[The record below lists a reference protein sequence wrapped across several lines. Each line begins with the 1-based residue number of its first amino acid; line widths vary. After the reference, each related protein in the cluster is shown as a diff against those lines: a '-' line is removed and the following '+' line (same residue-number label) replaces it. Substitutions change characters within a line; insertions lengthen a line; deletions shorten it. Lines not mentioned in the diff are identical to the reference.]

1 MSKTTTPPDYSL
13 HNGIPLEMPTPCWGL
28 RHPLETPAPW
38 PVGYG
43 GMELNIQNPGGWGI
57 FFENRP
63 GDPGVCGFFSPGV
76 WHLYSAFSSVLCF
89 RSVLQKYNIQNN
101 DTLIDVFDRMIN
113 TGSKVNFTEEEMRM
127 FADIERIT
135 NGSNRLKVKIAQYLD
150 NS

>member
-1 MSKTTTPPDYSL
+1 MLGAPSSPGDPGPVAGGIWGHGIEHSKP
-13 HNGIPLEMPTPCWGL
+13 WGL
-28 RHPLETPAPW
+28 
-38 PVGYG
+38 GD
-43 GMELNIQNPGGWGI
+43 